1 MNVTYL
7 SKLVQ
12 AQSKS
17 VAERIAYRHRDDD
30 TKTWVPTTWKEFGE
44 RVKTAARAMVE
55 LGINELDK
63 VATYTQNKP
72 EGITVDFAAYS
83 NRVAVVPMYATS
95 SRKQIEYILKD
106 SGAKILFAGEQ
117 YQYNEAYDV
126 VNKLDSVLKLVVFD
140 EKVKLKDGDTT
151 TLYFKDFLQLGES
164 ERHQSV
170 VEARTEASQGSD
182 LANLIYTSGTTGE
195 PKGVMLDLDN
205 FLWIMKA
212 HVDLLPI
219 NNNDRSMCFLPMAH
233 IFERA
238 WTYFCL
244 GTDVEILINLR
255 PVDIQQSLRETEP
268 TIMCAVPRFWEK
280 VHQAVIDKRSR
291 SKGVVAWLMDKAIE
305 TGKAYNL
312 EYKCKNKKAPAL
324 LSMKYAFYDK
334 LVLSKIRKVAGLTN
348 GKVFPCSGAS
358 LSNNIA
364 KFLRAI
370 GIPIYYGY
378 GLTESCA
385 TVSCF
390 VDGHIGFGTC
400 GKLVPGVEVKI
411 GEEFEIMVRAG
422 SIMKGYYNKPEE
434 TAKVITQDG
443 WFKTG
448 DMGRFSPE
456 GYLIMTERLKDLFKT
471 ANGKY
476 IAPQALEGRIG
487 ENKYIEQIATIGDQR
502 KFVSALIVPAFD
514 MLKEYAKVKDIDYA
528 DEGDLISRPEI
539 ISLIEKEIKKMQGE
553 FASYEQVKRF
563 TLLPK
568 PFTMQTGE
576 LTDTLKLRRRVINER
591 YQPLIDGM
599 YEG

>member
-17 VAERIAYRHRDDD
+17 LGDKVAYSHRNDI
-30 TKTWVPTTWKEFGE
+30 TKTWIPTSWKEFGDK
-44 RVKTAARAMVE
+44 VMTAARALVE

-72 EGITVDFAAYS
+72 EGLIIDFASYS
-83 NRVAVVPMYATS
+83 NRLAVVPMYATS
-95 SRKQIEYILKD
+95 SKKQIEYILKD

-117 YQYNEAYDV
+117 YQYDEAYDV
-126 VNKLDSVLKLVVFD
+126 VKGLDSVMKLIVFD
-140 EKVKLKDGDTT
+140 SKVKLKDGDTT
-151 TLYFKDFLQLGES
+151 TLFFEDFLKLGES
-164 ERHQSV
+164 DKHQAV
-170 VEARTEASQGSD
+170 VDARIEASQGSD

-195 PKGVMLDLDN
+195 PKGVMLNMDN
-205 FLWIMKA
+205 FLWIMKS
-212 HVDLLPI
+212 HVDMLPI
-219 NNNDRSMCFLPMAH
+219 SNTDRSMCFLPMAH

-238 WTYFCL
+238 WSYFCL
-244 GTDVEILINLR
+244 SIDVEILINLR
-255 PVDIQQSLRETEP
+255 PIDVQQSLRETEP

-280 VHQAVIDKRSR
+280 VYQAVLDKRSR
-291 SKGVVAWLMDKAIE
+291 SKGMVAWLMDKAIE
-305 TGKAYNL
+305 TGKEYNL
-312 EYKCKNKKAPAL
+312 EYTCKGKKAPAL

-348 GKVFPCSGAS
+348 GRVFPTSGAS
-358 LSNNIA
+358 LSTNIA

-370 GIPIYYGY
+370 GIPIFYGY
-378 GLTESCA
+378 GLTETCA

-390 VDGHIGFGTC
+390 VEGHIAFGTC
-400 GKLVPGVEVKI
+400 GRVVPGIEVKI
-411 GEEFEIMVRAG
+411 GEGDEIMVRAG
-422 SIMKGYYNKPEE
+422 SVMKGYYNKPEE
-434 TAKVITQDG
+434 TAKVITEDG

-448 DMGRFSPE
+448 DMGKLTPE
-456 GYLIMTERLKDLFKT
+456 GYLVMTERLKDLFKT

-476 IAPQALEGRIG
+476 IAPQALEGVIG

-514 MLKEYAKVKDIDYA
+514 MLKDYAKSNKIIFT
-528 DEGDLISRPEI
+528 DEADLISKPQI
-539 ISLIEKEIKKMQGE
+539 IKLIESEIKSMQSE

-563 TLLPK
+563 TLLAK

-591 YQPLIDGM
+591 YQALIDAM